1 LNLKHRNHFVS
12 PEPIANEF
20 VLARHPQGI
29 PVASDFTRS
38 SRALSE
44 LEEGSVRVQTQ
55 VWGIDPG
62 LRSRLSGVASY
73 VQPLA
78 LGDTVTGFVAG
89 RVLQSRD
96 AGFAVGDTVTGAW
109 GWRDIADVPARS
121 LSRAPEREGL
131 PLESLLGLLGIPGI
145 TAYFGMLD
153 IAQVKAG
160 DQVLVT
166 SAAGGVG
173 TIASQIARLQGAR
186 VVGLAGGAVK
196 CQWLLDSAGLDD
208 VIDYKATPDLAAAL
222 DAKFPLG
229 IDVVFE
235 NLGNAMLDTVLPKM
249 RIGGR
254 IVVCGQ
260 TADYNLPPEQVHG
273 IRNTRAVIAQR
284 LRIQGLV
291 AMDYAARYE
300 EARRDI
306 RAWAREGRL
315 VTREHISIGF
325 EQLPAAFASLF
336 AANSLGRKL
345 VVAA

>member
-1 LNLKHRNHFVS
+1 MS

>member
-1 LNLKHRNHFVS
+1 MS

-38 SRALSE
+38 SRALTE

-222 DAKFPLG
+222 DAKFPQG

-260 TADYNLPPEQVHG
+260 TADYNLPPEHVHG